1 MKPIRKNELE
11 YLDKLIRD
19 KFQDRSREIKTNR

>member
-11 YLDKLIRD
+11 YLDNYIAD
-19 KFQDRSREIKTNR
+19 KFRHRRQEMESAM